1 MHAGRT
7 VCPGSNL
14 RVLRRHADSF
24 PRTAGVNLQQGVR
37 ILRKPA
43 DKTINRLVEM
53 NGIRTNA
60 AAVMLGISPN
70 TLRSWERRYDFP
82 KPHRSAGGHRQ
93 YSLGEIEALRLTLAE
108 THNVSSAIS
117 LARERGEGPS
127 TPSRLSAAFA
137 AFDEDAANRLLEES
151 LGLRSVERTI
161 EEILLEAI
169 SIQLQAG
176 SNTVEYEFAWR
187 HATGWLSAQRRL
199 APPASRPEGVM
210 IFDASAPCDFD
221 ALHAQ
226 ALEVVLR
233 RAGLRTL
240 SLTPAVELRRLGRA
254 LRALDPKAVV
264 LTGQRVSLDSIG
276 RLVYAIRSVAR
287 EVTVFDYRGAVPDT
301 GASTVYRLG
310 ETPVAAREALLAK
323 LQPAQPDTAPQQPV
337 TVLPSARPIGA

>member
-1 MHAGRT
+1 
-7 VCPGSNL
+7 
-14 RVLRRHADSF
+14 
-24 PRTAGVNLQQGVR
+24 
-37 ILRKPA
+37 
-43 DKTINRLVEM
+43 M

-82 KPHRSAGGHRQ
+82 KPLRSAGGHRQ

-127 TPSRLSAAFA
+127 TPSRLGAAFR
-137 AFDEDAANRLLEES
+137 AFDEDTANRLLEES

-161 EEILLEAI
+161 EEVLIEAVA
-169 SIQLQAG
+169 SQHDTDFT
-176 SNTVEYEFAWR
+176 TVEYEFAWR

-199 APPASRPEGVM
+199 APPATRPEGIM
-210 IFDASAPCDFD
+210 IFDASAPCDLD

-226 ALEVVLR
+226 ALEVILR

-240 SLTPAVELRRLGRA
+240 SLTPAVELTRLGRA
-254 LRALDPKAVV
+254 LRALDPKAVI

-276 RLVYAIRSVAR
+276 RLVYAIRSVVR
-287 EVTVFDYRGAVPDT
+287 EVAVFDYRGAVPDT

-310 ETPVAAREALLAK
+310 VSPVAARDALLAK
-323 LQPAQPDTAPQQPV
+323 LTPAQRETSTTPV
-337 TVLPSARPIGA
+337 TAVAAARSAGARA